1 MKQAQAAIEMLKAE
15 QANDDTEMA
24 HSNADEI
31 LCTLLEE
38 LGHAEVVAEYRKV
51 SKWYA

>member
-1 MKQAQAAIEMLKAE
+1 MKEAQAAIEMLKAQQE
-15 QANDDTEMA
+15 NDDTEVA
-24 HSNADEI
+24 HANADDI

-38 LGHAEVVAEYRKV
+38 LGYADVVAEYRKV

>member
-1 MKQAQAAIEMLKAE
+1 MKEAQNAIEMLKLE
-15 QANDDTEMA
+15 QQNDDTETA

-38 LGHAEVVAEYRKV
+38 LGYAEVVAEYRKV